1 MKTLITNRKSKLV
14 FFGVEGVLL
23 NVVFGGFK
31 DILTFL
37 GKEED
42 VNKINE
48 EYQKRKHLGPWGLE
62 NLVELCK
69 GFSRE
74 ELTNVSV
81 DYCNKNL
88 MMGAKNLIR
97 EIKKRGFLVG
107 AISSGPQFLL
117 DALNDILDLDFV
129 FGLKIEFKDNVATG
143 KIFRK
148 IDRFIKVDI
157 LKEKMKELNLSKENV
172 TVIGD
177 SITDIPMAEEAGFF
191 IAFNSKSDEVKQKAN
206 VVVDKKDLK
215 EILKFI

>member
-1 MKTLITNRKSKLV
+1 MKTSITNEKSKLV

-23 NVVFGGFK
+23 NVVLGGFK

-62 NLVELCK
+62 ELVELCK
-69 GFSRE
+69 GFSKTE
-74 ELTNVSV
+74 FTKIAV
-81 DYCNKNL
+81 DYCDKNL
-88 MMGAKNLIR
+88 MMGAKDLIY
-97 EIKKRGFLVG
+97 EIKKKGFLIG

-117 DALNDILDLDFV
+117 DALNNILDLDFV
-129 FGLKIEFKDNVATG
+129 FGLEIEFKDNVATG
-143 KIFRK
+143 KISRK

-157 LKEKMKELNLSKENV
+157 LREKMKELNLAKENV
-172 TVIGD
+172 IIIGD
-177 SITDIPMAEEAGFF
+177 SITDIPMAKEAGFF
-191 IAFNSKSDEVKQKAN
+191 VAFNSKNDEVKQKAD

-215 EILKFI
+215 EVLKFI